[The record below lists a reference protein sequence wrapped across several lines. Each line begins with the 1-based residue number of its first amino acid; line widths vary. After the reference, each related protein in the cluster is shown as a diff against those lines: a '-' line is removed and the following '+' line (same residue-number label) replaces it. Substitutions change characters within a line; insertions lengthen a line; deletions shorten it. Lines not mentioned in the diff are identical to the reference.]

1 MWIARDKS
9 GIIIISEKCPERM
22 TCHWKAPNHRYYVMN
37 TKYGMELFPE
47 LSWQDKPKEIEFGLA
62 F

>member
-9 GIIIISEKCPERM
+9 GTYLLSENKPERM
-22 TCHWKAPNHRYYVMN
+22 TSHWRSPNHRYYVMN
-37 TKYGMELFPE
+37 SKYGIELFPE
-47 LSWQDKPKEIEFGLA
+47 LNWQNEPKEIEFGLV